1 MGTALGV
8 IDDSVFT
15 DVRDVL
21 YFTMVRTESASV
33 YESLE
38 IYFFFI
44 IKRPATL
51 KQIEIDEKGDKMV
64 VRSEPFSAV
73 CIQIMVCR

>member
-38 IYFFFI
+38 IYFFYYKKACH
-44 IKRPATL
+44 IKADR
-51 KQIEIDEKGDKMV
+51 D
-64 VRSEPFSAV
+64 
-73 CIQIMVCR
+73 